1 MSMSAPGRPKRES
14 SLGEEVAQR
23 QEGTS
28 FLAPGRPKCESSPGE
43 EVAQRQE
50 GTSLNPLLEVR
61 NLSKEFVVKQGF
73 LGGKKAVLHA
83 VHDVS
88 FDVQEGEAFGIV
100 GESGCGKSTAGR
112 SLLRLIEPTAGEVRY
127 KGENIVDFD
136 RARLQALRRE
146 IQIIFQDPYASLNP
160 RMTIGATL
168 EEPML
173 LHGVATRAN
182 VRAKVEAALLE
193 VGLPAQAMHKYPHE
207 FSGGQRQRVGIARA
221 LALNPRLIVAD
232 EPVSALD
239 VSIQAQVLLLM
250 EALQRSRGLSFV
262 FISHDLGVVRHFCNN
277 VAVMYLGR
285 VVEKGPVDP
294 LFETPLHPY
303 TQALRAASP
312 VPDPRQK
319 ITIAKI
325 DGDIASPLS
334 PPSGCH
340 FHPRCPKAMPV
351 CKAEY
356 PPLRTVA
363 PGRQVACH
371 LYPAP
376 TGPAAS

>member
-1 MSMSAPGRPKRES
+1 MSAH
-14 SLGEEVAQR
+14 A
-23 QEGTS
+23 
-28 FLAPGRPKCESSPGE
+28 
-43 EVAQRQE
+43 
-50 GTSLNPLLEVR
+50 LLEVR
-61 NLSKEFVVKQGF
+61 KLSKQFVVKQGF
-73 LGGKKAVLHA
+73 LGGSKAVLHA

-88 FDVQEGEAFGIV
+88 FEVREGEAFGIV

-112 SLLRLIEPTAGEVRY
+112 SLLRLIEPTSGEVRY

-193 VGLPAQAMHKYPHE
+193 VGLPAQAMSKYPHE

-294 LFETPLHPY
+294 LFEEPLHPY

-325 DGDIASPLS
+325 DGDIASPLA

-356 PPLRTVA
+356 PALRTVA

-371 LYPAP
+371 LYPV
-376 TGPAAS
+376 AST